1 MKTIAI
7 IGAGVTGV
15 TTAWVLNQLGYKVT
29 VFEKQRYPSVVTS
42 YANGGQISAS
52 NAEVWNHFG
61 TILKAASWLLKK
73 DAPLK
78 INYFPDWHKVSWA
91 CQFLMQTSHYKKN
104 TIETTRMAIESRHQM
119 KKIMDASGI
128 EFDKSDCG
136 ILHVYN
142 SQKEFEHAHK
152 VNELLAAGGL
162 QRQRLT
168 SNEVSEIE
176 PNLRKKFIG
185 GYYTKT
191 DSTGDIHKFTY
202 NLAEV
207 AKSKGVEFRLW
218 TDVTNVQAING
229 QVKINFQPNQEEQ
242 QTDIFDGAVLCAGV
256 ASHHFS
262 QKLGDRVNIYP
273 VKGYSIT
280 IPLSDTKAQE
290 NAPNVSLL
298 DDEAKI
304 VTSRLGVDR
313 FRVAGT
319 AEIAGYN
326 LDIEDARITPLKK
339 WVEQN
344 CSELPTKDL
353 CPWAGLRPMRPNML
367 PLVARS
373 KKPNIFYNTGH
384 GHLGWT
390 LACYTANMVGELI
403 QNTEL

>member
-202 NLAEV
+202 NLSEV

-313 FRVAGT
+313 FRVGGT